1 MRDMDMAHEGDWHI
15 SVREIIAFRA
25 GEKKSLESCMFLQAQ
40 EVKDSLSR
48 ITMTLRTVSRDQL
61 YLVYS
66 YVQDMNM
73 ASRNNEKVT
82 LWSVVHVSV
91 LLAIGIVQVRRKNFK
106 NNTTLSNVFTVQV
119 CMVRNLFADRSFA
132 HRLMAGF
139 GVSRP
144 IAGRNSSIG
153 NRPVPS
159 AAGTTSPAPL
169 QARTSHKIDTSLLM
183 QK

>member
-1 MRDMDMAHEGDWHI
+1 
-15 SVREIIAFRA
+15 
-25 GEKKSLESCMFLQAQ
+25 MFLQAQ

-106 NNTTLSNVFTVQV
+106 NNTSLRNVLTVRYR
-119 CMVRNLFADRSFA
+119 CAW
-132 HRLMAGF
+132 
-139 GVSRP
+139 
-144 IAGRNSSIG
+144 
-153 NRPVPS
+153 
-159 AAGTTSPAPL
+159 
-169 QARTSHKIDTSLLM
+169 
-183 QK
+183 